1 MDLTLIS
8 LFCVIDDFCQ
18 ELLPQWNAI
27 LLEDTNKKRNKP
39 SQMSTSEIMTI
50 MIYFHK
56 SNYRNFKMYYLHV
69 IKGSMVKYFPNS
81 VSYNRFVELMPSI
94 LLPLCFF
101 IAAQGKTATGIYF
114 VDSTILRV
122 CHEKRASQ
130 NRVFKGLAKK
140 SKSTMGW
147 YYGFKVHIIVN
158 DMGEL
163 MAFKMS
169 KATTD
174 DRVVLPKMAE
184 NLTGKIIGDKG
195 YISQKLFDQLY
206 EKGLQLI
213 TKIRKN
219 MKNKLVLM
227 IDKILLRK
235 RGIIESVFDQ
245 LKNISQIEHS
255 RHRSA
260 DNFMVNI
267 VAGLAAYCLQEK
279 KPSLGIKYNLLNG

>member
-130 NRVFKGLAKK
+130 NRAFKGLAKK

-147 YYGFKVHIIVN
+147 YYGFKLHIIVN
-158 DMGEL
+158 DKVCLILGDNIFYGQGLQSFFTQAMNQLNGSVVFGYTVNDPERYGVITLDQSGKIESIEEKPKKPKSNSAIPGIYFFDNEVIHIAKALKPSKRGEL
-163 MAFKMS
+163 EITDAL
-169 KATTD
+169 KAY
-174 DRVVLPKMAE
+174 LAQ
-184 NLTGKIIGDKG
+184 GKLQVI
-195 YISQKLFDQLY
+195 QLC
-206 EKGLQLI
+206 
-213 TKIRKN
+213 
-219 MKNKLVLM
+219 
-227 IDKILLRK
+227 
-235 RGIIESVFDQ
+235 RGFC
-245 LKNISQIEHS
+245 LARHWHS
-255 RHRSA
+255 
-260 DNFMVNI
+260 
-267 VAGLAAYCLQEK
+267 
-279 KPSLGIKYNLLNG
+279 